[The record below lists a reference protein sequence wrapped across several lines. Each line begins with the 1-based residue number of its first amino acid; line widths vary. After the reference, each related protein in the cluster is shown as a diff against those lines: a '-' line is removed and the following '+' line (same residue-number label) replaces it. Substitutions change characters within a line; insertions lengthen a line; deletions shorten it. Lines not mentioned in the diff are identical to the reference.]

1 MSYNTSMK
9 LYEYWNISDPAL
21 ANLYAHFWQG
31 ETFTPRD
38 AHTAKLLKLMMYRY
52 GLPGT
57 VGVSIKATNPGGLPT
72 GNDLIY
78 VEFNGNDLPTVYT
91 AAKVDVS
98 LDGGLA
104 VGDDVKYAIIARAI
118 AGNNDNYVRWRFQR
132 PSSYP
137 RGAHVFSSDSGATW
151 EEDTTRDM
159 RFEEWGE

>member
-1 MSYNTSMK
+1 MK

-21 ANLYAHFWQG
+21 ANLYSYFWQG
-31 ETFTPRD
+31 QTLTPRE

-57 VGVSIKATNPGGLPT
+57 MGVSIRATNGSRVPV

-78 VEFNGNDLPTVYT
+78 VEFDGNTLPTVYT
-91 AAKVDVS
+91 SAKAEVS
-98 LDGGLA
+98 LGDGIALE
-104 VGDDVKYAIIARAI
+104 DDVLYAIIARAI
-118 AGNNDNYVRWRFQR
+118 GGNNDNYVRWRFQR

-137 RGAHVFSSDSGATW
+137 RGAHVFSSDSGETW